1 MRSLGQNMPSR
12 CAPTDLRLAAMKAKY
27 ARSPIRIEPVSD
39 DDIRDYAYHLY
50 LLSGCVPGRDLDNW
64 LEAKACLSARIP
76 KAETH
81 TRLHRQ
87 TERVGRQAGT
97 S

>member
-1 MRSLGQNMPSR
+1 
-12 CAPTDLRLAAMKAKY
+12 MKTKY

-76 KAETH
+76 KAESH
-81 TRLHRQ
+81 TRLQRQ
-87 TERVGRQAGT
+87 SEKDRKQAATGSKGT
-97 S
+97 DS